1 MEMVTVGCNI
11 SPMTVAGKIVV
22 MILPIVGIVVFP
34 LFTVYLTDYV
44 KRNNNSQS

>member
-1 MEMVTVGCNI
+1 MQYLAYDGGRE
-11 SPMTVAGKIVV
+11 IVV